1 MAEAEHDYEDFLQAF
16 ERPTQIYR
24 YMRSYH
30 EKSPCF
36 LQRTLSYMR
45 YGRPKHTE
53 KRRKSAKRCLNDL
66 RDHKAALDHSVVS
79 SDCIRSGGPLEL
91 SFLLFSDDCVSKS
104 SSSLPTEAIV
114 EVTLRKEGFRRAKES
129 LGNSSDDVSLG
140 TYTVPCEWRRRAGGG
155 SAPCSTASSTG
166 SAASMES
173 LVVVPLGVFGFSMLG
188 GLGVKEQKLLFKV
201 YFHTEQAGFPANGH
215 RQITYESSVSG
226 LMMSPS
232 PSHSCSSSPATFAT
246 ANASSPLVVTQ
257 PSSVGESTGSAAVL
271 MDTSPPAKR
280 HCIAPPFSSPS
291 PVMNGHRHSPIGAQD
306 GGPEEEGCVD
316 WSQWNGELTQS
327 SAACNRKV
335 QPLLRRNRELRGLV
349 LDDPPDNSGLPEF
362 SYARGRR
369 GYTKPPAGHL
379 LLPRPTVPTSTPAA
393 AAKVV
398 HTATANGG
406 GASASATANATA
418 TATVAGISGGK
429 VSSETPVRTPSPP
442 IERPHSTP
450 PTPSSV
456 HDRAYFVE
464 VLLADED
471 RRCLLEAGHYDMTL
485 QREDSGTTPA
495 VDMART
501 DGDSGIGTL
510 FPSPASSLDVPAAPS
525 CPQHPSSQPYG
536 QAVWESLPQT
546 LHSLPALQGPSLRF
560 VVTWPEGKPEF
571 LQSRPP
577 RSNVSAGVE
586 GLRSGNA
593 AHPPLSVT
601 YNFIYRNGQRQ
612 QTETADKLT
621 CPWCRVFC
629 FHIYSLLK
637 HMQLNHPRFTFS
649 LTQRGQAY
657 EIDVC
662 LNSRYDVYYDSDLHP
677 ARRWDAVGQTC
688 SRAPKKRTSFTKA
701 FYGRRGRSF
710 KFDLK
715 EFQLLGG
722 VGRVF
727 FHCRT
732 SLPVVPSEADED
744 SEDDSSPPEWIS
756 TKMADLLNEFT
767 DVNNGE
773 KAMMKLWNDYVLK
786 ERVSVDSEMPSA
798 CLSFT
803 KLHASTIHRF
813 DLQRNFLLHL
823 STLCDFGLISQECLH
838 QCYAQVRL
846 SGADSDG
853 GGESV
858 LT

>member
-291 PVMNGHRHSPIGAQD
+291 PVMNGHRHSPIGAT
-306 GGPEEEGCVD
+306 GGTTRPPSAVILVAAGT
-316 WSQWNGELTQS
+316 GAHPAS
-327 SAACNRKV
+327 S
-335 QPLLRRNRELRGLV
+335 P
-349 LDDPPDNSGLPEF
+349 
-362 SYARGRR
+362 
-369 GYTKPPAGHL
+369 
-379 LLPRPTVPTSTPAA
+379 PAA
-393 AAKVV
+393 AAVATNAS
-398 HTATANGG
+398 HLGGTAA
-406 GASASATANATA
+406 GA
-418 TATVAGISGGK
+418 VADDPGHIDGNNDDD
-429 VSSETPVRTPSPP
+429 V
-442 IERPHSTP
+442 
-450 PTPSSV
+450 
-456 HDRAYFVE
+456 
-464 VLLADED
+464 DED
-471 RRCLLEAGHYDMTL
+471 
-485 QREDSGTTPA
+485 
-495 VDMART
+495 
-501 DGDSGIGTL
+501 
-510 FPSPASSLDVPAAPS
+510 
-525 CPQHPSSQPYG
+525 
-536 QAVWESLPQT
+536 
-546 LHSLPALQGPSLRF
+546 
-560 VVTWPEGKPEF
+560 
-571 LQSRPP
+571 
-577 RSNVSAGVE
+577 
-586 GLRSGNA
+586 
-593 AHPPLSVT
+593 
-601 YNFIYRNGQRQ
+601 
-612 QTETADKLT
+612 
-621 CPWCRVFC
+621 
-629 FHIYSLLK
+629 
-637 HMQLNHPRFTFS
+637 
-649 LTQRGQAY
+649 
-657 EIDVC
+657 
-662 LNSRYDVYYDSDLHP
+662 
-677 ARRWDAVGQTC
+677 
-688 SRAPKKRTSFTKA
+688 
-701 FYGRRGRSF
+701 
-710 KFDLK
+710 
-715 EFQLLGG
+715 
-722 VGRVF
+722 
-727 FHCRT
+727 
-732 SLPVVPSEADED
+732 
-744 SEDDSSPPEWIS
+744 DD
-756 TKMADLLNEFT
+756 D
-767 DVNNGE
+767 D
-773 KAMMKLWNDYVLK
+773 
-786 ERVSVDSEMPSA
+786 
-798 CLSFT
+798 
-803 KLHASTIHRF
+803 
-813 DLQRNFLLHL
+813 
-823 STLCDFGLISQECLH
+823 
-838 QCYAQVRL
+838 
-846 SGADSDG
+846 
-853 GGESV
+853 
-858 LT
+858 